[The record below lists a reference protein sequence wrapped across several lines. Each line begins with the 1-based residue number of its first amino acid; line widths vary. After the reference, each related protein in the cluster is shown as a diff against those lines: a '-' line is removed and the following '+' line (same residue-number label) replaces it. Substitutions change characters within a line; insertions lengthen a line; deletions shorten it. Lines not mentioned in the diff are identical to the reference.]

1 MLGHG
6 ALVKLI
12 IRAIQILGKSETLQ
26 VNTQFPALVDFLFA
40 KLTDK
45 QRGSLIEALVCEMEA
60 HSRVAF
66 DCLDSLLET
75 QLMTSTR
82 G

>member
-1 MLGHG
+1 M
-6 ALVKLI
+6 
-12 IRAIQILGKSETLQ
+12 Q

-75 QLMTSTR
+75 QLMASTR
-82 G
+82 GSSGAMLFFKYLPAFVLPVIKAI